1 MGPLLSQLEGLF
13 SSLSRANSWVIV
25 HSAGIIAFKV
35 RKHIYIF
42 KATDA
47 LSEGSLGMG
56 LLTGRINL
64 YQLNTLLMYI
74 LIMLTISI
82 VNIKKR
88 FPRWL
93 SGKEST
99 CPCMRCRRCGFRSLG
114 QEELLE
120 EETAPT
126 PVFLPGKSH
135 GQRSLVGYSPW
146 GYKVSDTTEQLST
159 HTRTHT
165 NYKQKNSCVQFSVYN

>member
-1 MGPLLSQLEGLF
+1 MGH
-13 SSLSRANSWVIV
+13 N
-25 HSAGIIAFKV
+25 SAGIIAFKV

-56 LLTGRINL
+56 ILTGRINL

-82 VNIKKR
+82 VNIKTGFPSGSVVKNQLAHAWDAGDVGSDPWVRKIFWKR
-88 FPRWL
+88 
-93 SGKEST
+93 K
-99 CPCMRCRRCGFRSLG
+99 
-114 QEELLE
+114 QQ
-120 EETAPT
+120 PT

-146 GYKVSDTTEQLST
+146 GHKVSDTAEQLSVHACT
-159 HTRTHT
+159 HTHTHT
-165 NYKQKNSCVQFSVYN
+165 NYKQKNSCVQFSLYN

>member
-25 HSAGIIAFKV
+25 LSSGIIAFKV

-56 LLTGRINL
+56 ILTGRINL

-82 VNIKKR
+82 VNIKTV
-88 FPRWL
+88 FP
-93 SGKEST
+93 SGSVVKN
-99 CPCMRCRRCGFRSLG
+99 
-114 QEELLE
+114 
-120 EETAPT
+120 
-126 PVFLPGKSH
+126 
-135 GQRSLVGYSPW
+135 
-146 GYKVSDTTEQLST
+146 QLA
-159 HTRTHT
+159 HA
-165 NYKQKNSCVQFSVYN
+165 

>member
-25 HSAGIIAFKV
+25 HSAVIIAFKV

-56 LLTGRINL
+56 ILTGRINL

-99 CPCMRCRRCGFRSLG
+99 CPCMRCRRCGFRSLC
-114 QEELLE
+114 QEDLLE
-120 EETAPT
+120 EETATYSSILAWEIPWT
-126 PVFLPGKSH
+126 EEPGGLQSM
-135 GQRSLVGYSPW
+135 GIQSVG
-146 GYKVSDTTEQLST
+146 
-159 HTRTHT
+159 H
-165 NYKQKNSCVQFSVYN
+165 N